1 MAKRDFRKMRTQNYS
16 AWDQLNPPP
25 LSVGISPIHETYRHV
40 ETRCIASLRFL
51 KLRLPSSMRMILTGM
66 LSCLFWLPAYSQI
79 TFTEITEEA
88 GIDHQFKVYEGMFGG
103 GICVFDLN
111 EDGYD
116 DLYITSGMNEDVLY
130 LNHGDGTFKNIYE
143 GSGLEVTRGFVT
155 QGVSG
160 ADVNRD
166 GWIDLFVTTITTK
179 DSSKKIPRAKN
190 LLFLNNGD
198 MTFTDATS
206 DYKLDKLNSFSTG
219 ANFGD
224 FNADGYPD
232 LFVGNY
238 FQNYEGDLTYI
249 NDQTIVSATQV
260 SKGYLL
266 ENKSGKSFKNVYADY
281 GLEFKGYGFGGVFHD
296 FDNDGDQDLMV
307 NHDFGYKATPNV
319 MLENLYPEKKFKDVA
334 EELEMDLAINSMGTA
349 MGDINEDGY
358 MDYLFPDIKFNE
370 FMVSQGKEK
379 PYKEMLT
386 ESGMDVLT
394 ISWGANFADFD
405 HDGDLDLF
413 VANGDLNPNDQPMGD
428 FLFLNDGTGHFTD
441 IASQAGIQDFG
452 IGRGSVV
459 FDIENDGDLDVLV
472 VNQAPVLPYA
482 PSTVTRLYR
491 NDSTSGNWLKV
502 KLKGNKSETHG
513 LGSRVEIV
521 VNGKRM
527 MRDIDGGG
535 SSHLSQIATYAHFGL
550 GEATKVDSIIVKW
563 TSAAPQVLVDQ
574 PVNQMI
580 VVEQEEAFVESEEVN
595 YWFWVLLGIL
605 GVVIAIISKVRK
617 K

>member
-1 MAKRDFRKMRTQNYS
+1 MAKRDFRKMRIRELQKIG
-16 AWDQLNPPP
+16 LFF
-25 LSVGISPIHETYRHV
+25 LLGMGIMCTS
-40 ETRCIASLRFL
+40 
-51 KLRLPSSMRMILTGM
+51 
-66 LSCLFWLPAYSQI
+66 YSQMI
-79 TFTEITEEA
+79 FTEITEEA
-88 GIDHQFKVYEGMFGG
+88 GIHHQFRVYEGMFGG

-116 DLYITSGMNEDVLY
+116 DLYITSGINEDVLY
-130 LNHGDGTFKNIYE
+130 LNQGNGTFKNIYE
-143 GSGLEVTRGFVT
+143 GSGLEITKGYVT

-166 GWIDLFVTTITTK
+166 GWVDLFITTITTK
-179 DSSKKIPRAKN
+179 DSTKKIPRAKN

-198 MTFTDATS
+198 MTFADATS
-206 DYKLDKLNSFSTG
+206 SFKLDKLNSFSTG

-238 FQNYEGDLTYI
+238 FKNYEGDLTYI
-249 NDQTIVSATQV
+249 NDQTIVSANQV

-266 ENKSGKSFKNVYADY
+266 ENRNGKSFKNVYVDY
-281 GLEFKGYGFGGVFHD
+281 GLDFKGYGFGGVFHD

-358 MDYLFPDIKFNE
+358 MDYLFPDIRFNE
-370 FMVSQGKEK
+370 FMVSQGKGK

-441 IASQAGIQDFG
+441 IASKAGIQDFG

-491 NDSTSGNWLKV
+491 NDSPSGNWLKV

-535 SSHLSQIATYAHFGL
+535 SSHLSQNATYAHFGL

-563 TSAAPQVLVDQ
+563 TSTTPQVLVDQ
-574 PVNQMI
+574 PVNQMV
-580 VVEQEEAFVESEEVN
+580 VVEQEEAFVESGGAN
-595 YWFWVLLGIL
+595 YWLWVVL
-605 GVVIAIISKVRK
+605 AIVSVGALIFFRMMK

>member
-1 MAKRDFRKMRTQNYS
+1 MRIRELQKIG
-16 AWDQLNPPP
+16 LFF
-25 LSVGISPIHETYRHV
+25 LLGMGIMCTS
-40 ETRCIASLRFL
+40 
-51 KLRLPSSMRMILTGM
+51 
-66 LSCLFWLPAYSQI
+66 YSQMI
-79 TFTEITEEA
+79 FTEITEEA
-88 GIDHQFKVYEGMFGG
+88 GIHHQFRVYEGMFGG

-130 LNHGDGTFKNIYE
+130 LNQGNGTFKNIYE
-143 GSGLEVTRGFVT
+143 GSGLEITKGYVT

-166 GWIDLFVTTITTK
+166 GWVDLFITTITTK
-179 DSSKKIPRAKN
+179 DSTKKIPRAKN

-206 DYKLDKLNSFSTG
+206 AFKLDKLNSFSTG

-238 FQNYEGDLTYI
+238 FKNYEGDLTYI
-249 NDQTIVSATQV
+249 NDQTIVSANQV

-266 ENKSGKSFKNVYADY
+266 ENKNGNSFKNVYADY
-281 GLEFKGYGFGGVFHD
+281 GLDFKGYGFGGVFHD

-358 MDYLFPDIKFNE
+358 MDYLFPDIRFNE
-370 FMVSQGKEK
+370 FMVSQGKGK

-441 IASQAGIQDFG
+441 IASKAGIQDFG

-491 NDSTSGNWLKV
+491 NDSPSGNWLKV

-535 SSHLSQIATYAHFGL
+535 SSHLSQNTTYAHFGL

-563 TSAAPQVLVDQ
+563 TSATPQVLVDQ
-574 PVNQMI
+574 PVNQMV
-580 VVEQEEAFVESEEVN
+580 VVEQKEAFMESGGAN
-595 YWFWVLLGIL
+595 YWLWVVLAI
-605 GVVIAIISKVRK
+605 VIVGALVFFRMMK